1 MFFNYISAATI
12 PPFFNPKLE
21 TFNLKLATCNFQQ
34 AIRSNDAKYVHHHST
49 PHGNPKN
56 LRFFGEEERMERQI
70 PTSRDFFRVV
80 RFDDK
85 ITAFF

>member
-12 PPFFNPKLE
+12 PPFFNLKLE
-21 TFNLKLATCNFQQ
+21 TFILKLATCNFQQ

-56 LRFFGEEERMERQI
+56 L
-70 PTSRDFFRVV
+70 
-80 RFDDK
+80 
-85 ITAFF
+85 

>member
-21 TFNLKLATCNFQQ
+21 TVNLKLATFNLQLATCNFQQ

-56 LRFFGEEERMERQI
+56 L
-70 PTSRDFFRVV
+70 
-80 RFDDK
+80 
-85 ITAFF
+85 